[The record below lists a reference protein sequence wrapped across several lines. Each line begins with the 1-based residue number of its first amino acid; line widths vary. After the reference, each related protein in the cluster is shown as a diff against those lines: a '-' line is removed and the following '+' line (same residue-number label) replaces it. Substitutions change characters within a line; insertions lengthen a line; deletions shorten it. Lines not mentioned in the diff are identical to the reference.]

1 MNRLVD
7 VDVDQVH
14 LVGAPANRRPFAV
27 IKGLT
32 GKRPDPSGGNTVK
45 ITDLLKAV
53 GLKPEGALE
62 KVETEVTPDQFK
74 ALVKALGMNGESLI
88 EAIGKEDVAKLLGVD
103 LPKGDPKP
111 KPIDKSGLTP
121 EVKAYVEKLEK
132 RTSELGDTIDEIVKA
147 RETDAATELGKR
159 IEILKGK
166 GLEFEKDAK
175 PTELEVAAFEK
186 AAGQIAQ
193 FRKDLGILEIKGSP
207 EEGTGTVGDEV
218 RKQVVKHLGHD
229 PKDALEEAQARR
241 VIYRANPGLLRAVTR
256 EERAARA
263 S

>member
-45 ITDLLKAV
+45 TIAFL
-53 GLKPEGALE
+53 
-62 KVETEVTPDQFK
+62 
-74 ALVKALGMNGESLI
+74 KALGVTLAEGSVKDDDELELSKII
-88 EAIGKEDVAKLLGVD
+88 EAFGGKDDFEKAFGVKV
-103 LPKGDPKP
+103 PKKEP

-147 RETDAATELGKR
+147 RETDDAEALTTR
-159 IEILKGK
+159 IEVLKGK
-166 GLEFEKDAK
+166 GLEFEEDAK

-186 AAGQIAQ
+186 AAGQIAKL
-193 FRKDLGILEIKGSP
+193 RKDLGILEIKGTTK
-207 EEGTGTVGDEV
+207 EGAATVADEV
-218 RKQVVKHLGHD
+218 RKQVVTHLGHE
-229 PKDALEEAQARR
+229 PKDAIEEARARR